1 MSMLGKT
8 LRSSGLRGGIAAA
21 MLATVTSSLVA
32 PAAHADWYD
41 RRVYREHIVR
51 ERVYRERH
59 YGYPY
64 YYGRRVYVAPPVVY
78 GPPPPPPG
86 INLFFNIR

>member
-1 MSMLGKT
+1 M
-8 LRSSGLRGGIAAA
+8 
-21 MLATVTSSLVA
+21 
-32 PAAHADWYD
+32 
-41 RRVYREHIVR
+41 R
-51 ERVYRERH
+51 ERIWRERH

-64 YYGRRVYVAPPVVY
+64 YYGRRVYRAPPVVY

>member
-1 MSMLGKT
+1 MLSKV
-8 LRSSGLRGGIAAA
+8 LRSWGLRGGIAAA
-21 MLATVTSSLVA
+21 VLCTVGGSLVA

-41 RRVYREHIVR
+41 RRVYREHVVR

-86 INLFFNIR
+86 VNLFFNIR